1 MEKLNIAMNVKII
14 HVKNIRI
21 LTNMTL
27 LLPKEGEKEKSD
39 GSVCFFACVVVEL
52 QMFDNLT
59 LKKKSTSDRAVQRKS
74 GW

>member
-1 MEKLNIAMNVKII
+1 MKIDPETEISKII
-14 HVKNIRI
+14 DVYYQR
-21 LTNMTL
+21 
-27 LLPKEGEKEKSD
+27 KEKSD

>member
-27 LLPKEGEKEKSD
+27 LLPKEGEKEGEK
-39 GSVCFFACVVVEL
+39 
-52 QMFDNLT
+52 
-59 LKKKSTSDRAVQRKS
+59 
-74 GW
+74 

>member
-27 LLPKEGEKEKSD
+27 LLPRKEKSD